1 MADQTVFSRLTSVL
15 RGRFLDQMP
24 PLPRGE
30 RLSGWRHIRTTAMGS
45 GRRWRSGER
54 HYGLNG
60 PQAVA
65 RRRRQIAAGALQ
77 VTQQ

>member
-15 RGRFLDQMP
+15 RGRFLEMP
-24 PLPRGE
+24 SPPRGE
-30 RLSGWRHIRTTAMGS
+30 RLSGWRHIRTTARGS

-54 HYGLNG
+54 RYGMNG
-60 PQAVA
+60 QQPVA
-65 RRRRQIAAGALQ
+65 RRRRQIACGMLR

>member
-30 RLSGWRHIRTTAMGS
+30 RLSGWRHIRTTARGS
-45 GRRWRSGER
+45 GRRWRSGEKR
-54 HYGLNG
+54 YGMNG
-60 PQAVA
+60 ERLVA
-65 RRRRQIAAGALQ
+65 RRSRQIACGMLR

>member
-30 RLSGWRHIRTTAMGS
+30 RLSGWRHIRTTARGP

-54 HYGLNG
+54 RYGTNG
-60 PQAVA
+60 ERPET
-65 RRRRQIAAGALQ
+65 RRSRQIACGMLR